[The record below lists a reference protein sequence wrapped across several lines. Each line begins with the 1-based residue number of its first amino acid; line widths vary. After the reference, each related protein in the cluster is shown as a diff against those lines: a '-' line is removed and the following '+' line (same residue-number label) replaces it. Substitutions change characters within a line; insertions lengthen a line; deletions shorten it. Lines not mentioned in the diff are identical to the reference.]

1 MSEEFAHK
9 SEAECILSYRAE
21 KGHRTRSHRKIEQH
35 MNLQKAKCSLQA
47 EKAILEEIKKLE
59 AHQDKMTFIAD
70 FLHIGGINGADKY
83 VTEAAQYLQATDAL
97 VEKATRQI
105 HQAAAAINSEPGL
118 QPQQMGPGTQGAKP
132 IDSLKPQKLLFDDN
146 MSQFRRWKQ
155 RFRSYHHSSNL

>member
-35 MNLQKAKCSLQA
+35 INLQKAKYSLQA

-70 FLHIGGINGADKY
+70 FLHIGGIAGADKY
-83 VTEAAQYLQATDAL
+83 VNEAATYLQATDAL

-105 HQAAAAINSEPGL
+105 H
-118 QPQQMGPGTQGAKP
+118 
-132 IDSLKPQKLLFDDN
+132 
-146 MSQFRRWKQ
+146 
-155 RFRSYHHSSNL
+155 